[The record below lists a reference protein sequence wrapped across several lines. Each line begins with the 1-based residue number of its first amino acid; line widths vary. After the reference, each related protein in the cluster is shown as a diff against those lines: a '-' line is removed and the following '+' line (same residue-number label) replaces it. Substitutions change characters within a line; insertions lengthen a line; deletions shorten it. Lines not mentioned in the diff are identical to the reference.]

1 MCIDQGNVSERNH
14 QVTLMSRIYSQA
26 QRVAI
31 YLGEPEND
39 SDTAIAFL
47 IDNDS
52 PAGEISYAKT
62 NQLLHSLNCFFNRS
76 WFTRVWVIQE
86 VLLSLDAVAY
96 CGDKT
101 SACGVIKTFYQWNVS
116 ERWLARLPYVVA
128 TSQRRPD
135 SHVKTTRGTARPQ
148 TPVTR
153 CTPCFRTKGCTTWG
167 LPPC

>member
-39 SDTAIAFL
+39 SDTATAFL

-101 SACGVIKTFYQWNVS
+101 SAWGAIKTFYQWNVS

-128 TSQRRPD
+128 PYRRGGPTHTSRQR
-135 SHVKTTRGTARPQ
+135 AALQ
-148 TPVTR
+148 
-153 CTPCFRTKGCTTWG
+153 G
-167 LPPC
+167 LKPP